1 MKLENIPDFAKPY
14 KKKGYDVRLVGG
26 TYQLFR
32 VSSKKVEGK
41 NYPVLIQEMIGV
53 IKEDGT
59 LVPKKKR
66 QGAGFRLEYGLSR
79 FLFFTFRSDMKRSMF
94 NGRSEADKMIAL
106 AVIRFIYGDIR
117 PETLKLTYLTHM
129 VSGTEEL
136 AAKVSESKIVKYSER
151 LGKLLTSTIKDE
163 SERSYLCASLRQVT
177 IPEGVDCHDDI
188 YTDDVRAILTRN
200 GVIHEQRQ

>member
-1 MKLENIPDFAKPY
+1 MRLENIPEFAKPY

-32 VSSKKVEGK
+32 VSSKNVEGK
-41 NYPVLIQEMIGV
+41 NYPVLVQEMIGV

-59 LVPKKKR
+59 LVPKKRR
-66 QGAGFRLEYGLSR
+66 QEAGFRLEYGLSR
-79 FLFFTFRSDMKRSMF
+79 FLFLTFRSDMKRSMF
-94 NGRSEADKMIAL
+94 NGRSDADRMIAL
-106 AVIRFIYGDIR
+106 AVIRFIYGNIR

-129 VSGTEEL
+129 VGGTEEL
-136 AAKVSESKIVKYSER
+136 ASRIGESKIIKYSER
-151 LGKLLTSTIKDE
+151 LSRLFASAIRDE
-163 SERSYLCASLRQVT
+163 GERSYLCASLRQVT

-200 GVIHEQRQ
+200 GVINEQRQ